1 VVVEPPVMYDT
12 VLLPTDASAGM
23 DKAIEHA
30 IDAADRYDAALHVL
44 YVVDTDTYSSYSGDE
59 YVHEFEGLESALE
72 QAGEEAIEEI
82 TEAADDA
89 GVETTAVVRH
99 GVPHE
104 EILAYAEEA
113 DVGLTVIG
121 SKNRPGEYRR
131 LLGSVAERV
140 ARMAERPVTVVK
152 TPIEE

>member
-1 VVVEPPVMYDT
+1 MYDSI
-12 VLLPTDASAGM
+12 LLPTDASAGM
-23 DKAIEHA
+23 DRAIEHA
-30 IDAADRYDAALHVL
+30 VNAAKQYDATLHVL

-72 QAGEEAIEEI
+72 GAGEEAIEEVVD
-82 TEAADDA
+82 AADA
-89 GVETTAVVRH
+89 EGVETTEVIRH

-104 EILAYAEEA
+104 EILAYADEA
-113 DVGLTVIG
+113 DIGLTVIG
-121 SKNRPGEYRR
+121 SKDRSGEYRR

-152 TPIEE
+152 TPVEG